1 MLVNSMFNFFV
12 SSHLFKGVVSKA
24 MFKFFVHT
32 SIKAHSFPIGPVI
45 ADPATRTDHACTR
58 EDYNSKKKKTIH
70 KK

>member
-1 MLVNSMFNFFV
+1 V

-58 EDYNSKKKKTIH
+58 EDYNSKKKKQSTRNEFH
-70 KK
+70 